1 VTAFGDLSL
10 AEITVYLEKNKI
22 KYEVMKSSEHVIIL
36 NAETLNSRDLIKKSG
51 GLYKIGE
58 IKCVLKDKEIRDEII
73 IKKKLDNYKFYNW
86 ISDKAKWCISTYAD
100 RNNDISEL
108 QTILEEYFKERIES
122 DGVRNAKYIFQNKFK
137 GFEQEIISDII
148 LKKGI
153 IINGFEI
160 LLVKMS
166 ENYFIG
172 NTLEV
177 IDNNEFIK
185 RDLGRPVQDSRISIS
200 PKMARIL
207 VNLTGLNSNG
217 KILDPFCG
225 IGTILQE
232 AAILG
237 LDIYGS
243 DIDKNRVAESVRN
256 MKWLSLNYN
265 LMLKNI
271 SDKFFSIDVCQL
283 SSKFNIKVD
292 GIVTEPILLPP
303 LKNYP
308 EEDESKNMLLKSS
321 LIYENAIRE
330 IAKVM
335 KRGCRLILVV
345 PQIITKN
352 KSKISLSLEEVFL
365 ENSLRVYQPSMIT
378 LKYPLIPTPKR
389 DQKILRCVYVLE
401 KIDVSSEPY

>member
-10 AEITVYLEKNKI
+10 AEITVYLETNRI
-22 KYEVMKSSEHVIIL
+22 KYKVMNISENIIIL
-36 NAETLNSRDLIKKSG
+36 DSETFNTKDLIKKSG

-58 IKCVLKDKEIRDEII
+58 IKCVLKDEEIRDEII
-73 IKKKLDNYKFYNW
+73 IKKKLDNHKFYNW
-86 ISDKAKWCISTYAD
+86 INDKAKWCISAYPD
-100 RNNDISEL
+100 RHSDISEL

-137 GFEQEIISDII
+137 GLGQEIISDII
-148 LKKGI
+148 VKKGI
-153 IINGFEI
+153 IVNGFEI
-160 LLVKMS
+160 LLVKIS
-166 ENYFIG
+166 DNYFIG

-177 IDNNEFIK
+177 IDNKEFIK
-185 RDLGRPVQDSRISIS
+185 RDLARPVQDSRISIS

-217 KILDPFCG
+217 TILDPFCG

-243 DIDKNRVAESVRN
+243 DIDKNRVAESIRN

-271 SDKFFSIDVCQL
+271 SDNFFSIDVCQL

-308 EEDESKNMLLKSS
+308 EEEESKKMLQKSS
-321 LIYENAIRE
+321 VIYENAIRE
-330 IAKVM
+330 IAKVL
-335 KRGCRLILVV
+335 KKGCRLILVV

-352 KSKISLSLEEVFL
+352 KSKISLILEDVFV
-365 ENSLRVYQPSMIT
+365 ENGLRVYQPRMIT
-378 LKYPLIPTPKR
+378 LKYPLIPTSKL
-389 DQKILRCVYVLE
+389 DQKILRCVYILD
-401 KIDVSSEPY
+401 KSDFS